1 MAIATGPIESSTE
14 KIIEPDETAF
24 LHTNSGHAIDDI
36 ELQMLNEVATAIS
49 SSFELDRILRIILT
63 AATAAQGLGFNRVF
77 LFMHDQRKKSLI
89 GRMAVGP
96 ADAEEAGRIWD
107 RLAHTHQS
115 LEEMYDAPSSPNG
128 RPGDHLA
135 ARIQDYRFQLGDH
148 TLVDHVCR
156 SARGLNL
163 EEVEDIDERTRQLL
177 EYLGTTRAALVP
189 LVAKGRLMGLLVAD
203 NLITG
208 GRISDRAVQHLQ
220 MLASQAAVAMEKAWL
235 YDEQKQR
242 AQELERANVRLA
254 ETHEQI
260 LQIEK
265 MSVIGELTSSIAHEL
280 RNPLT
285 IIGGFANLML
295 KGSLTDDIRQYL
307 EIIASETKRTEE
319 VLDHVLDFRKAS
331 SGERVVLEFSSLVEQ
346 NLAVVASRLN
356 QAGCDYLF
364 SRAND
369 KLLIY
374 GNRDQLAHALFQFLK
389 LIFDEVIAPA
399 KLRVRTEARD
409 DMAIVR
415 IGIEVA
421 EEHRGRLTS
430 VLKKICSEKEA
441 SQRLTILVA
450 GETLRYHGGGYGL
463 SENEDGLVSLE
474 VELPLY
480 REK

>member
-1 MAIATGPIESSTE
+1 MSIATGSIESS
-14 KIIEPDETAF
+14 IEEFIERDETA
-24 LHTNSGHAIDDI
+24 LARAHSGHAIDDI
-36 ELQMLNEVATAIS
+36 ELRMLSEVATAIS

-77 LFMHDQRKKSLI
+77 LFMHDQKEECLT

-107 RLAHTHQS
+107 RLARTHPS
-115 LEEMYDAPSSPNG
+115 LEEMYDAPAAYGERPLDPLSSK
-128 RPGDHLA
+128 
-135 ARIQDYRFQLGDH
+135 IQDYRIQLGDH

-163 EEVEDIDERTRQLL
+163 EEVEEIDERTRRLL
-177 EYLGTTRAALVP
+177 DYLGTTRAALVP

-235 YDEQKQR
+235 YDEQKKR
-242 AQELERANVRLA
+242 AQELEQANVRLA

-260 LQIEK
+260 VQIEK
-265 MSVIGELTSSIAHEL
+265 MSIIGELTSSIAHEL

-295 KGSLTDDIRQYL
+295 KGNPSDDIRQYL

-331 SGERVVLEFSSLVEQ
+331 SSERVVLDFSSLVEQ
-346 NLAVVASRLN
+346 SLAVVSGRLN
-356 QAGCDYLF
+356 QAGCEYIL
-364 SRAND
+364 SRHDD
-369 KLLIY
+369 KLLVH
-374 GNRDQLAHALFQFLK
+374 GNHDQLAHAIFQFLK
-389 LIFDEVIAPA
+389 LIVDEVVPPA
-399 KLRVRTEARD
+399 KLRVRTEARED
-409 DMAIVR
+409 RALLR
-415 IGIEVA
+415 IGIEMA
-421 EEHRGRLTS
+421 NEHRDRFSS
-430 VLKKICSEKEA
+430 VLKKICCENEA

-450 GETLRYHGGGYGL
+450 GGTLRYHGGGFGL
-463 SENEDGLVSLE
+463 SENDDGVVSLV

-480 REK
+480 KEK